1 MGFIPKKNKRLIVN
15 GKMMEND
22 HKPYQIFRYVIRQ
35 SHPKNL
41 RSPTFNGLVQGKML
55 TGKPHDLH
63 GTIYG
68 FRFRF
73 SQQNQSI
80 ETKKHMSTGST
91 AKVRLHGPRD
101 LHRLRVPQAKPR
113 NAGIILIVVNSG

>member
-1 MGFIPKKNKRLIVN
+1 MDWFK
-15 GKMMEND
+15 GKC
-22 HKPYQIFRYVIRQ
+22 
-35 SHPKNL
+35 
-41 RSPTFNGLVQGKML
+41 

-63 GTIYG
+63 GTIDG

-80 ETKKHMSTGST
+80 ETKKHMSIGST

-113 NAGIILIVVNSG
+113 NAGIILVVVNSG